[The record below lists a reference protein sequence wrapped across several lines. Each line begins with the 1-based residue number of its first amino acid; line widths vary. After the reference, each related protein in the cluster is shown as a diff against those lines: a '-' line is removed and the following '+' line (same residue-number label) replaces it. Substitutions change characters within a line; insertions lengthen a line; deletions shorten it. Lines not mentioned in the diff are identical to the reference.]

1 MGRPEKKGRRAATK
15 YALHFDLSNEERV
28 VDLADVAFSLDRR
41 RCLVHR
47 FARDEAR
54 ELERY
59 DYEKDQAAPAKSDR
73 KENFY
78 ADAIIDKKA
87 RSSAF
92 RQDETR
98 RFGTRLRRISAR
110 RARRSVPSGSS
121 GAPRRH
127 RGHVRTPR
135 RRRGRSPQTRRRERA
150 AEKRNRPT
158 TQAPAPTFT
167 TKGREAFLKKKADAR
182 RATMAQEHKAAIGDA
197 LQGQSKE
204 KELSAAEDA
213 KFQDEVQAQIA
224 AKQEKRRARTLLLRG
239 GSTCAAAPGLAGKE
253 QRDTQQLH
261 DITHGYHKER
271 DLGTYL
277 EKEGA

>member
-1 MGRPEKKGRRAATK
+1 M
-15 YALHFDLSNEERV
+15 
-28 VDLADVAFSLDRR
+28 
-41 RCLVHR
+41 
-47 FARDEAR
+47 
-54 ELERY
+54 
-59 DYEKDQAAPAKSDR
+59 
-73 KENFY
+73 
-78 ADAIIDKKA
+78 
-87 RSSAF
+87 
-92 RQDETR
+92 
-98 RFGTRLRRISAR
+98 
-110 RARRSVPSGSS
+110 
-121 GAPRRH
+121 
-127 RGHVRTPR
+127 
-135 RRRGRSPQTRRRERA
+135 
-150 AEKRNRPT
+150 
-158 TQAPAPTFT
+158 
-167 TKGREAFLKKKADAR
+167 KKKADAR

>member
-1 MGRPEKKGRRAATK
+1 MRRGVLERVSAEYPRGGRGGPSPRARRAHRGVTAATFERRAAD
-15 YALHFDLSNEERV
+15 AV
-28 VDLADVAFSLDRR
+28 DRR
-41 RCLVHR
+41 K
-47 FARDEAR
+47 RDDAN
-54 ELERY
+54 
-59 DYEKDQAAPAKSDR
+59 APPK
-73 KENFY
+73 
-78 ADAIIDKKA
+78 
-87 RSSAF
+87 
-92 RQDETR
+92 
-98 RFGTRLRRISAR
+98 
-110 RARRSVPSGSS
+110 
-121 GAPRRH
+121 
-127 RGHVRTPR
+127 
-135 RRRGRSPQTRRRERA
+135 
-150 AEKRNRPT
+150 KRNRPT